1 MKKKWVAGAGLIK
14 LISLALA
21 GLLCAGMGGCSPK
34 PIQEEKTVDTQVL
47 RVGIISDTQL
57 APKGGSD
64 VYDSYLKGA
73 LELLKQKEIHMLIH
87 AGDYTCLLYTSDAAD
102 E

>member
-34 PIQEEKTVDTQVL
+34 PIQEEKNS
-47 RVGIISDTQL
+47 G
-57 APKGGSD
+57 
-64 VYDSYLKGA
+64 
-73 LELLKQKEIHMLIH
+73 
-87 AGDYTCLLYTSDAAD
+87 YTSFARGDHQ
-102 E
+102 

>member
-47 RVGIISDTQL
+47 RVGS
-57 APKGGSD
+57 S
-64 VYDSYLKGA
+64 V
-73 LELLKQKEIHMLIH
+73 
-87 AGDYTCLLYTSDAAD
+87 
-102 E
+102 